1 MKTVNLK
8 IKKGDEVLVKSGKDR
23 GKKGKIIRVLPTKN
37 RVVVEGLNMRKKH
50 IRPKK
55 AGEKGNTVLI
65 PFSMN
70 ISNVQI
76 ICPSC
81 SKPTRIGYKIVGKN
95 KTRICKKCS
104 SSIV

>member
-8 IKKGDEVLVKSGKDR
+8 IKKGDEVLVKSGRDS
-23 GKKGKIIRVLPTKN
+23 GKKGKVIRVLPIKN
-37 RVVVEGLNMRKKH
+37 RIVVEGLNMRKKH
-50 IRPKK
+50 VRPKK
-55 AGEKGNTVLI
+55 SGEKGSTVSV
-65 PFSMN
+65 PFSIH

-81 SKPTRIGYKIVGKN
+81 SKPTRIGYNIGGKS

-104 SSIV
+104 NTIV